1 MNQRDFLSELKRR
14 NVYKVA
20 VAYAVV
26 GWLLIQVA
34 TQVFPFLDIPNWAIR
49 FIIFVTALGFP
60 VALIIAWA
68 FELTPEGIK
77 RTEAADAAQQHSPSG
92 VWIGV
97 VVVAAALSLGLFFL
111 GRYSAGRATPQVTE
125 APTAVNPQK
134 SIAVLPFEN
143 LSEEKANAFFADGV
157 QDEILTDLSKIADL
171 KVISRSSVM
180 HYRSGLERNPRK
192 IGEELGVAHVLEGS
206 VQRAGNRIRVNA
218 QLIDA
223 RNDTHLWAQTYDRDL
238 SDVFAI
244 QSEIAKTIADQ
255 LQAKLS
261 PQEQSAIQR
270 PPTSDI
276 AAFDLYT
283 RARNLWLTAFAS
295 STGKDDLHQA
305 TDLLNQAVARDP
317 SFFDAWC
324 QLAVTE
330 VTIYFLDWDHTPVR
344 LTKAEVAVQTAAR
357 LRPDA
362 GETHLAL
369 GRMRYFGYL
378 DYKGALAELE
388 LARRSIP
395 NDPWVVLLKGYIE
408 RRQGRWDESIRDQQR
423 GTELDPRNTLALQQ
437 LATTYEAMRRYAEAK
452 AVLARALAFDP
463 NDAITRAYHAFV
475 DFEWKA
481 DTRPLQQVI
490 ASIRATNAA
499 AVPTIANFCLVAALA
514 ERDAV
519 AARDALMASG
529 ANPINGISENMNF
542 SRPFMEG
549 LVARLMHDEDSAR
562 AAFTIARAQQEKTIQ
577 AQPDYAPA
585 VCMLGLIDAA
595 LGQKEEALREGQR
608 AVDLLPLEKDA
619 FGGMEIVKYFSV
631 TAAWVGNKDLACR
644 QLVIATSQPS
654 ALSYGQLKLLPFW
667 DALHSDPWFEKIVAS
682 LAPKDANPYQG

>member
-1 MNQRDFLSELKRR
+1 MNARNIFTELKRR

-34 TQVFPFLDIPNWAIR
+34 TQVFPFLEIPNWMIR
-49 FIIFVTALGFP
+49 LVILLTALGFP
-60 VALIIAWA
+60 VALVIAWA

-77 RTEAADAAQQHSPSG
+77 RTEAADAARQHSRGG
-92 VWIGV
+92 VWIAV
-97 VVVAAALSLGLFFL
+97 VVVAATLSLGLFLL

-125 APTAVNPQK
+125 TPTAPNPQK

-261 PQEQSAIQR
+261 PQEKSAIQR

-283 RARNLWLTAFAS
+283 RARNLWLTAWGS
-295 STGKDDLHQA
+295 STGKDDLLQA
-305 TDLLNQAVARDP
+305 ADLLNQAVARDP

-369 GRMRYFGYL
+369 GRLRYFGYL

-437 LATTYEAMRRYAEAK
+437 LATTYEAMRRYADAK

-499 AVPTIANFCLVAALA
+499 AVPTIATFWLLCALA

-529 ANPINGISENMNF
+529 ANPINGISENIHF
-542 SRPFMEG
+542 SQAFMEG
-549 LVARLMHDEDSAR
+549 LIARSMHDEEKAR
-562 AAFTIARAQQEKTIQ
+562 AAFTTARTQQEKTIQ
-577 AQPDYAPA
+577 AQADYAPA

-619 FGGMEIVKYFSV
+619 LGGMEIVKYFSV
-631 TAAWVGNKDLACR
+631 TAAWAGNKDLACR

-667 DALHSDPWFEKIVAS
+667 DALHSDPRFEKIVAS
-682 LAPKDANPYQG
+682 LAPKDANP

>member
-1 MNQRDFLSELKRR
+1 MNARNIFTELKRR

-34 TQVFPFLDIPNWAIR
+34 TQVFPFLEIPNWMIR
-49 FIIFVTALGFP
+49 LVILLTALGFP

-77 RTEAADAAQQHSPSG
+77 RTEAADAARQHSRGG
-92 VWIGV
+92 VWIAV
-97 VVVAAALSLGLFFL
+97 VLIAAALSLALFFL
-111 GRYSAGRATPQVTE
+111 GRYTAGRATPQVTE
-125 APTAVNPQK
+125 APTSVNPQK

-261 PQEQSAIQR
+261 PQEKSAIQR

-283 RARNLWLTAFAS
+283 RARNLWLTAWGS
-295 STGKDDLHQA
+295 GTGKDDLLQA
-305 TDLLNQAVARDP
+305 ADLLNQAVARDP

-369 GRMRYFGYL
+369 GRLRYFGYL

-437 LATTYEAMRRYAEAK
+437 LATTYEAMRRYADAK

-463 NDAITRAYHAFV
+463 NDAITRAYRAFV

-499 AVPTIANFCLVAALA
+499 AVPTIATFWLLCALA

-529 ANPINGISENMNF
+529 ANPINGISENINF
-542 SRPFMEG
+542 SQAFMEG
-549 LVARLMHDEDSAR
+549 LIARSMHDEEKAR
-562 AAFTIARAQQEKTIQ
+562 AAFTTARTQQEKTIQ
-577 AQPDYAPA
+577 AQADYAPA

-631 TAAWVGNKDLACR
+631 TAAWAGNKDLACR

-667 DALHSDPWFEKIVAS
+667 DALHSDPRFEKIVAS
-682 LAPKDANPYQG
+682 LAPKDANP

>member
-1 MNQRDFLSELKRR
+1 MNPKEFFGEAKRR

-34 TQVFPFLDIPNWAIR
+34 TQVFPFLEIPNWMIR
-49 FIIFVTALGFP
+49 LVILLTAFGFP

-77 RTEAADAAQQHSPSG
+77 RTEAADAAQQRSRG
-92 VWIGV
+92 GIWIAV
-97 VVVAAALSLGLFFL
+97 IVVAAALSLGLFFL

-261 PQEQSAIQR
+261 PQEKSAIQR

-283 RARNLWLTAFAS
+283 RARNLWLTAWGS
-295 STGKDDLHQA
+295 STGKDDLLQA
-305 TDLLNQAVARDP
+305 ADLLNQAVARDP

-463 NDAITRAYHAFV
+463 NEAITRAYHAFV

-499 AVPTIANFCLVAALA
+499 AVPTIANFWLLCALA

-529 ANPINGISENMNF
+529 ANPINGINENINF
-542 SRPFMEG
+542 SQPFMEG
-549 LVARLMHDEDSAR
+549 LIARSMHDEEKAR
-562 AAFTIARAQQEKTIQ
+562 AAFTTARTQQEKTIQ
-577 AQPDYAPA
+577 AQADYAPA

-608 AVDLLPLEKDA
+608 AVDLLPLDKDA

-631 TAAWVGNKDLACR
+631 TAAWAGNKDLACR

-667 DALHSDPWFEKIVAS
+667 DALHSDPRFEKIVAS
-682 LAPKDANPYQG
+682 LAPKDANP

>member
-1 MNQRDFLSELKRR
+1 MNPKIFFGELKRR

-34 TQVFPFLDIPNWAIR
+34 TQVFPFLEISNWAIR
-49 FIIFVTALGFP
+49 LVIFITALGFP
-60 VALIIAWA
+60 IALVIAWA
-68 FELTPEGIK
+68 FELTPQGIR
-77 RTEAADAAQQHSPSG
+77 RTEDADAAGQRRSE
-92 VWIGV
+92 
-97 VVVAAALSLGLFFL
+97 AATSTLPA
-111 GRYSAGRATPQVTE
+111 
-125 APTAVNPQK
+125 K

-157 QDEILTDLSKIADL
+157 QDEILTALSKIADL

-180 HYRSGLERNPRK
+180 HYRSGVERNPRR

-223 RNDTHLWAQTYDRDL
+223 RNDAHLWAQTYDRDL

-270 PPTSDI
+270 PPTTDI

-295 STGKDDLHQA
+295 STGKDDLLQA
-305 TDLLNQAVARDP
+305 ADLLNQAVKRDP

-324 QLAVTE
+324 QLALTE
-330 VTIYFLDWDHTPVR
+330 VNIHFLGWDHSPAR
-344 LTKAEVAVQTAAR
+344 LAKAEAAVQTAGR

-362 GETHLAL
+362 GETHVAR
-369 GRMRYFGYL
+369 GRLRYFRYL
-378 DYKGALAELE
+378 DYQGALAELE

-408 RRQGRWDESIRDQQR
+408 RRQGRWDESIRDQER
-423 GTELDPRNTLALQQ
+423 GIELDPRNTHALQQ
-437 LATTYEAMRRYAEAK
+437 LAITYEAMRRYAEAK

-463 NDAITRAYHAFV
+463 NDALTRAFDAFV
-475 DFEWKA
+475 DLDWKA
-481 DTRPLQQVI
+481 DTRPLHQVI
-490 ASIRATNAA
+490 DSVRATNAA
-499 AVPTIANFCLVAALA
+499 AVPTVANFWLVCALA

-549 LVARLMHDEDSAR
+549 LVARLMHDEDKAR
-562 AAFTIARAQQEKTIQ
+562 ASFITARTQQEKTIQ

-608 AVDLLPLEKDA
+608 AVALLPLEKDA
-619 FGGMEIVKYFSV
+619 FGGTEMVKYLSV
-631 TAAWVGNKDLACR
+631 TAAWVGDKDLACR

-654 ALSYGQLKLLPFW
+654 VLSYGQLKLLPFW
-667 DALHSDPWFEKIVAS
+667 DPLRGDPRFEKIVNS
-682 LAPKDANPYQG
+682 LAPKDQSK

>member
-1 MNQRDFLSELKRR
+1 MNPKIFFGELKRR

-34 TQVFPFLDIPNWAIR
+34 TQVFPFLEIPNWMIR
-49 FIIFVTALGFP
+49 LVILLTAFGFP

-77 RTEAADAAQQHSPSG
+77 RTEAADAARQHSRGG

-261 PQEQSAIQR
+261 PQEKSAIQR

-283 RARNLWLTAFAS
+283 RARNLWLTAWGS
-295 STGKDDLHQA
+295 STGKDDLLQA
-305 TDLLNQAVARDP
+305 ADLLNQAVARDP

-437 LATTYEAMRRYAEAK
+437 LATTYEAMHRYAEAK

-463 NDAITRAYHAFV
+463 NDAITRAYHAFL

-499 AVPTIANFCLVAALA
+499 AVPTIANFWLLCALA

-529 ANPINGISENMNF
+529 ANPINGINENINF
-542 SRPFMEG
+542 SQPFMEG
-549 LVARLMHDEDSAR
+549 LIARSMHDEEKAR
-562 AAFTIARAQQEKTIQ
+562 AAFTTARTQQEKTIQ
-577 AQPDYAPA
+577 AQADYAPA

-631 TAAWVGNKDLACR
+631 TAAWAGNKDLACR

-654 ALSYGQLKLLPFW
+654 VLSYGQLKLLPFW
-667 DALHSDPWFEKIVAS
+667 DALHSDPRFEKIVAS
-682 LAPKDANPYQG
+682 LAPKDANP

>member
-1 MNQRDFLSELKRR
+1 MNPKIFFGELKRR

-34 TQVFPFLDIPNWAIR
+34 TQVFPFLEIPNWMIR
-49 FIIFVTALGFP
+49 LVILLTAFGFP

-77 RTEAADAAQQHSPSG
+77 RTEAADAARQHSRGG

-97 VVVAAALSLGLFFL
+97 VVVAATLSLGLFFL

-261 PQEQSAIQR
+261 PQEKSAIQR

-283 RARNLWLTAFAS
+283 RARNLWLTAWGS
-295 STGKDDLHQA
+295 STGKDDLLQA
-305 TDLLNQAVARDP
+305 ADLLNQAVARDP

-437 LATTYEAMRRYAEAK
+437 LATTYEAMRRYADAK

-499 AVPTIANFCLVAALA
+499 AVPTIATFWLLCALA

-529 ANPINGISENMNF
+529 ANPINGISENIHF
-542 SRPFMEG
+542 SQAFMEG
-549 LVARLMHDEDSAR
+549 LIARSMHDEEKAR
-562 AAFTIARAQQEKTIQ
+562 AAFTTARTQQEKTIQ
-577 AQPDYAPA
+577 AQADYAPA

-631 TAAWVGNKDLACR
+631 TAAWAGNKDLACR

-667 DALHSDPWFEKIVAS
+667 DALHSDPRFEKIVAS
-682 LAPKDANPYQG
+682 LAPKDANP

>member
-1 MNQRDFLSELKRR
+1 VNARNIFTELKRR

-34 TQVFPFLDIPNWAIR
+34 TQVFPFLEIPNWMIR
-49 FIIFVTALGFP
+49 LVILLTALGFP
-60 VALIIAWA
+60 VALVIAWA

-77 RTEAADAAQQHSPSG
+77 RTEAADAARQHSRGG
-92 VWIGV
+92 VWIAV
-97 VVVAAALSLGLFFL
+97 VVVAATLSLGLFLL

-125 APTAVNPQK
+125 TPTAPNPQK

-157 QDEILTDLSKIADL
+157 QDEILTALSKIADL

-180 HYRSGLERNPRK
+180 HYRSGLGRNPRK

-261 PQEQSAIQR
+261 PQEKSAIQR

-283 RARNLWLTAFAS
+283 RARNLWLTAWGS
-295 STGKDDLHQA
+295 STGKDDLLQA
-305 TDLLNQAVARDP
+305 ADLLNQAVARDP

-369 GRMRYFGYL
+369 GRLRYFGYL

-437 LATTYEAMRRYAEAK
+437 LATTYEAMRRYADAK

-499 AVPTIANFCLVAALA
+499 AVPTIATFWLLCALA

-529 ANPINGISENMNF
+529 ANPINGISENIHF
-542 SRPFMEG
+542 SQAFMEG
-549 LVARLMHDEDSAR
+549 LIARSMHDEEKAR
-562 AAFTIARAQQEKTIQ
+562 AAFTTARTQQEKTIQ
-577 AQPDYAPA
+577 AQADYAPA

-619 FGGMEIVKYFSV
+619 LGGMEIVKYFSV
-631 TAAWVGNKDLACR
+631 TAAWAGNKDLACR

-667 DALHSDPWFEKIVAS
+667 DALHSDPRFEKIVAS
-682 LAPKDANPYQG
+682 LAPKDANP

>member
-1 MNQRDFLSELKRR
+1 VNARNIFTELKRR

-34 TQVFPFLDIPNWAIR
+34 TQVFPFLEIPNWMIR
-49 FIIFVTALGFP
+49 LVILLTAFGFP

-77 RTEAADAAQQHSPSG
+77 RTEAADAAQQHSRGG
-92 VWIGV
+92 VWIAV

-261 PQEQSAIQR
+261 PQEKSAIQR

-283 RARNLWLTAFAS
+283 RARNLWLTAWGS
-295 STGKDDLHQA
+295 STGKDDLLQA
-305 TDLLNQAVARDP
+305 ADLLNQAVARDP

-388 LARRSIP
+388 LAGRSIP

-499 AVPTIANFCLVAALA
+499 AVPTIANFWLLCALA

-529 ANPINGISENMNF
+529 ANPINAISENINF
-542 SRPFMEG
+542 SQPFMEG
-549 LVARLMHDEDSAR
+549 LIARSMHDEEKAR
-562 AAFTIARAQQEKTIQ
+562 AAFTTARTQQEKTVQ
-577 AQPDYAPA
+577 AQADYAPA

-631 TAAWVGNKDLACR
+631 TAAWAGNKDLACR

-654 ALSYGQLKLLPFW
+654 VLSYGQLKLLPFW
-667 DALHSDPWFEKIVAS
+667 DALHSDPRFEKIVAS
-682 LAPKDANPYQG
+682 LAPKDANP

>member
-1 MNQRDFLSELKRR
+1 MNPKIFFGELKRR

-34 TQVFPFLDIPNWAIR
+34 TQVFPFLEIPNWMIR
-49 FIIFVTALGFP
+49 LVILLTALGFP
-60 VALIIAWA
+60 VALVIAWA

-77 RTEAADAAQQHSPSG
+77 RTEAADAARQHSRGG
-92 VWIGV
+92 VWIAV
-97 VVVAAALSLGLFFL
+97 VVVAATLSLGLFFL

-125 APTAVNPQK
+125 TPTALNPQK

-261 PQEQSAIQR
+261 PQEKSAIQR

-283 RARNLWLTAFAS
+283 RARNLWLTAWGS
-295 STGKDDLHQA
+295 STGKDDLLQA
-305 TDLLNQAVARDP
+305 ADLLNQAVARDP

-369 GRMRYFGYL
+369 GRLRYFGYL

-499 AVPTIANFCLVAALA
+499 AVPTIANFWLLCALA

-529 ANPINGISENMNF
+529 ANPINGISENIHFSQAVHGRTDCSFDARRGKSARGFYYCTHSARENDSGASRLRACGVYAWF
-542 SRPFMEG
+542 NRCRAWTKRGGLARRSARSRP
-549 LVARLMHDEDSAR
+549 S
-562 AAFTIARAQQEKTIQ
+562 
-577 AQPDYAPA
+577 PA
-585 VCMLGLIDAA
+585 
-595 LGQKEEALREGQR
+595 REGCFRRYGNREVLQR
-608 AVDLLPLEKDA
+608 HRC
-619 FGGMEIVKYFSV
+619 
-631 TAAWVGNKDLACR
+631 VGR
-644 QLVIATSQPS
+644 
-654 ALSYGQLKLLPFW
+654 
-667 DALHSDPWFEKIVAS
+667 
-682 LAPKDANPYQG
+682 

>member
-1 MNQRDFLSELKRR
+1 MNPKIFFGELKRR

-34 TQVFPFLDIPNWAIR
+34 TQVFPFLEIPNWMIR
-49 FIIFVTALGFP
+49 LVILLTAFGFP

-77 RTEAADAAQQHSPSG
+77 RTEAADAARQHSRGG

-261 PQEQSAIQR
+261 PQEKSAIQR

-283 RARNLWLTAFAS
+283 RARNLWLTAWGS
-295 STGKDDLHQA
+295 STGKDDLLQA
-305 TDLLNQAVARDP
+305 ADLLNQAVARDP

-499 AVPTIANFCLVAALA
+499 AVPTIANFWLLCALA

-529 ANPINGISENMNF
+529 ANPIKGISENINF
-542 SRPFMEG
+542 SQPFMEG
-549 LVARLMHDEDSAR
+549 LIARSMHDEEKAR
-562 AAFTIARAQQEKTIQ
+562 AAFTTARTQQEKTIQ
-577 AQPDYAPA
+577 AQADYAPA

-619 FGGMEIVKYFSV
+619 FGGMEIVKYLQRHRC
-631 TAAWVGNKDLACR
+631 VGR
-644 QLVIATSQPS
+644 
-654 ALSYGQLKLLPFW
+654 
-667 DALHSDPWFEKIVAS
+667 
-682 LAPKDANPYQG
+682 

>member
-1 MNQRDFLSELKRR
+1 MNPKIFFGELKRR

-34 TQVFPFLDIPNWAIR
+34 TQVFPFLEIPNWMIR
-49 FIIFVTALGFP
+49 LVILLTAFGFP

-77 RTEAADAAQQHSPSG
+77 RTEDADAARQHSRGG
-92 VWIGV
+92 VWIAV
-97 VVVAAALSLGLFFL
+97 VVVAATLSLGLFLL

-125 APTAVNPQK
+125 TPTAPNPQK

-157 QDEILTDLSKIADL
+157 QDEILTALSKIADL

-261 PQEQSAIQR
+261 PQEKSAIQR

-283 RARNLWLTAFAS
+283 RARNLWLTAWGS
-295 STGKDDLHQA
+295 STGKDDLLQA
-305 TDLLNQAVARDP
+305 ADLLNQAVARDP

-437 LATTYEAMRRYAEAK
+437 LATTYEAMRRYADAK

-463 NDAITRAYHAFV
+463 NDPITRAYHAFV

-499 AVPTIANFCLVAALA
+499 AVPTIATFWLLCALA

-529 ANPINGISENMNF
+529 ANPINGISENINF
-542 SRPFMEG
+542 SQAFMEG
-549 LVARLMHDEDSAR
+549 LIARSMHDEEKAR
-562 AAFTIARAQQEKTIQ
+562 AAFTTARTQQEKTIQ
-577 AQPDYAPA
+577 AQADYAPA

-631 TAAWVGNKDLACR
+631 TAAWAGNKDLACR

-667 DALHSDPWFEKIVAS
+667 DALHSDPRFEKIVAS
-682 LAPKDANPYQG
+682 LAPKDANP

>member
-1 MNQRDFLSELKRR
+1 MNARNIFTELKRR

-34 TQVFPFLDIPNWAIR
+34 TQVFPFLEIPNWMIR
-49 FIIFVTALGFP
+49 LVILLTAFGFP

-77 RTEAADAAQQHSPSG
+77 RTEAADAARQHSRGG
-92 VWIGV
+92 VWIAV
-97 VVVAAALSLGLFFL
+97 VVVAATLSLGLFLL

-125 APTAVNPQK
+125 TPTAPNPQK

-206 VQRAGNRIRVNA
+206 VQRSGNRIRVNA

-261 PQEQSAIQR
+261 PQEKSAIQR

-283 RARNLWLTAFAS
+283 RARNLWLTAWGS
-295 STGKDDLHQA
+295 STGKDDLLQA
-305 TDLLNQAVARDP
+305 ADLLNQAVARDP

-437 LATTYEAMRRYAEAK
+437 LATTYEAMRRYADAK

-499 AVPTIANFCLVAALA
+499 AVPTIATFWLLCALA

-529 ANPINGISENMNF
+529 ANPINGISENIHF
-542 SRPFMEG
+542 SQAFMEG
-549 LVARLMHDEDSAR
+549 LIARSMHDEEKAR
-562 AAFTIARAQQEKTIQ
+562 AAFTTARTQQEKTIQ
-577 AQPDYAPA
+577 AQADYAPA

-631 TAAWVGNKDLACR
+631 TAAWAGNKDLACR

-667 DALHSDPWFEKIVAS
+667 DALHSDPRFEKIVAS
-682 LAPKDANPYQG
+682 LAPKDANP

>member
-1 MNQRDFLSELKRR
+1 MNPKIFFGELKRR

-34 TQVFPFLDIPNWAIR
+34 TQVFPFLEIPNWMIR
-49 FIIFVTALGFP
+49 LVILLTAFGFP

-77 RTEAADAAQQHSPSG
+77 RTEAADAAQQHSRGG
-92 VWIGV
+92 VWIAV
-97 VVVAAALSLGLFFL
+97 VVVAATLSLGLFLL

-125 APTAVNPQK
+125 TPTAPNPQK

-206 VQRAGNRIRVNA
+206 VQRSGNRIRVNA

-261 PQEQSAIQR
+261 PQEKSAIQR

-283 RARNLWLTAFAS
+283 RARNLWLTAWGS
-295 STGKDDLHQA
+295 STGKDDLLQA
-305 TDLLNQAVARDP
+305 ADLLNQAVARDP

-437 LATTYEAMRRYAEAK
+437 LATTYEAMRRYADAK

-499 AVPTIANFCLVAALA
+499 AVPTIATFWLLCALA

-529 ANPINGISENMNF
+529 ANPINGISENINF
-542 SRPFMEG
+542 SQAFMEG
-549 LVARLMHDEDSAR
+549 LIARSMHDEEKAR
-562 AAFTIARAQQEKTIQ
+562 AAFTTARTQQEKTIQ
-577 AQPDYAPA
+577 AQADYAPA

-631 TAAWVGNKDLACR
+631 TAAWAGNKDLACR

-667 DALHSDPWFEKIVAS
+667 DALHSDPRFEKIVAS
-682 LAPKDANPYQG
+682 LAPKDANP

>member
-1 MNQRDFLSELKRR
+1 MNARNIFTELKRR

-34 TQVFPFLDIPNWAIR
+34 TQVFPFLEIPNWMIR
-49 FIIFVTALGFP
+49 LVILLTALGFP

-77 RTEAADAAQQHSPSG
+77 RTEAADAARQHSRGG
-92 VWIGV
+92 VWIAV
-97 VVVAAALSLGLFFL
+97 VVVAATLSLGLFFL
-111 GRYSAGRATPQVTE
+111 GRYTAGRATPQVTE
-125 APTAVNPQK
+125 TPTAPNPQK

-261 PQEQSAIQR
+261 PQEKSAIQR

-283 RARNLWLTAFAS
+283 RARNLWLTAWGS
-295 STGKDDLHQA
+295 STGKDDLLQA
-305 TDLLNQAVARDP
+305 ADLLNQAVARDP

-369 GRMRYFGYL
+369 GRLRYFGYL

-437 LATTYEAMRRYAEAK
+437 LATTYEAMRRYADAK

-499 AVPTIANFCLVAALA
+499 AVPTIATFWLLCALA

-529 ANPINGISENMNF
+529 ANPINGISENIHF
-542 SRPFMEG
+542 SQAFMEG
-549 LVARLMHDEDSAR
+549 LIARSMHDEEKAR
-562 AAFTIARAQQEKTIQ
+562 AAFTTARTQQEKTIQ

-631 TAAWVGNKDLACR
+631 TAAWAGNKDLACR

-667 DALHSDPWFEKIVAS
+667 DALHSDPRFEKIVAS
-682 LAPKDANPYQG
+682 LAPKDANP

>member
-1 MNQRDFLSELKRR
+1 MNPKIFFGELKRR

-34 TQVFPFLDIPNWAIR
+34 TQVFPFLEIPNWMIR
-49 FIIFVTALGFP
+49 LVILLTAFGFP

-77 RTEAADAAQQHSPSG
+77 RTEAADAARQHSRGG
-92 VWIGV
+92 VWIAV

-111 GRYSAGRATPQVTE
+111 GRYTAGRATPQVTE

-261 PQEQSAIQR
+261 PQEKSAIQR

-283 RARNLWLTAFAS
+283 RARNLWLTAWGS
-295 STGKDDLHQA
+295 STGKDDLLQA
-305 TDLLNQAVARDP
+305 ADLLNQAVARDP

-437 LATTYEAMRRYAEAK
+437 LATTYEAMRRYADAK

-499 AVPTIANFCLVAALA
+499 AVPTIATFWLLCALA

-529 ANPINGISENMNF
+529 ANPINGISENIHF
-542 SRPFMEG
+542 SQAFMEG
-549 LVARLMHDEDSAR
+549 LIARSMHDEEKAR
-562 AAFTIARAQQEKTIQ
+562 AAFTTARTQQEKTIQ
-577 AQPDYAPA
+577 AQADYAPA

-631 TAAWVGNKDLACR
+631 TAAWAGNKDLACR

-667 DALHSDPWFEKIVAS
+667 DALHSDPRFEKIVAS
-682 LAPKDANPYQG
+682 LAPKDANP

>member
-1 MNQRDFLSELKRR
+1 MNARNIFTELKRR

-34 TQVFPFLDIPNWAIR
+34 TQVFPFLEIPNWMIR
-49 FIIFVTALGFP
+49 LVILLTALGFP
-60 VALIIAWA
+60 VALVIAWA

-77 RTEAADAAQQHSPSG
+77 RTEAADAARQHSRGG
-92 VWIGV
+92 VWIAV
-97 VVVAAALSLGLFFL
+97 VVVAATLSLGLFLL

-125 APTAVNPQK
+125 TPTAPNPQK

-261 PQEQSAIQR
+261 PQEKSAIQR

-283 RARNLWLTAFAS
+283 RARNLWLTAWGS
-295 STGKDDLHQA
+295 STGKDDLLQA
-305 TDLLNQAVARDP
+305 ADLLNQAVARDP

-437 LATTYEAMRRYAEAK
+437 LATTYEAMRRYADAK

-499 AVPTIANFCLVAALA
+499 AVPTIATFWLLCALA

-529 ANPINGISENMNF
+529 ANPINGISENINF
-542 SRPFMEG
+542 SQAFMEG
-549 LVARLMHDEDSAR
+549 LIARSMHDEEKAR
-562 AAFTIARAQQEKTIQ
+562 AAFTTARTQQEKTIQ
-577 AQPDYAPA
+577 AQADYAPA

-619 FGGMEIVKYFSV
+619 LGGMEIVKYFSV
-631 TAAWVGNKDLACR
+631 TAAWAGNKDLACR

-667 DALHSDPWFEKIVAS
+667 DALHSDPRFEKIVAS
-682 LAPKDANPYQG
+682 LAPKDANP

>member
-1 MNQRDFLSELKRR
+1 MNPKEFFGEAKRR

-34 TQVFPFLDIPNWAIR
+34 TQVFPFLEIPNWTIR
-49 FIIFVTALGFP
+49 LVILLTAFGFP

-77 RTEAADAAQQHSPSG
+77 RTEAADAAQQRSRG
-92 VWIGV
+92 GIWIAV
-97 VVVAAALSLGLFFL
+97 IVVAAALSLGLFFL

-261 PQEQSAIQR
+261 PQEKSAIQR

-283 RARNLWLTAFAS
+283 RARNLWLTAWGS
-295 STGKDDLHQA
+295 STGKDDLLQA
-305 TDLLNQAVARDP
+305 ADLLNQAVARDP

-395 NDPWVVLLKGYIE
+395 NDPWVVLLRGYIE

-490 ASIRATNAA
+490 ASIRGTNAA
-499 AVPTIANFCLVAALA
+499 AVPTIANFWLLYALA

-529 ANPINGISENMNF
+529 ANPINGISENIHF
-542 SRPFMEG
+542 SQAFMEG
-549 LVARLMHDEDSAR
+549 LIARLMHDEAKAR
-562 AAFTIARAQQEKTIQ
+562 AAFTTARTQQEKTIQ
-577 AQPDYAPA
+577 AQADYAPA

-631 TAAWVGNKDLACR
+631 TAAWAGNKDLACR

-667 DALHSDPWFEKIVAS
+667 DALHSDPRFEKIVAS
-682 LAPKDANPYQG
+682 LAPKDANP

>member
-1 MNQRDFLSELKRR
+1 VNARNIFTELKRR

-34 TQVFPFLDIPNWAIR
+34 TQVFPFLEIPNWMIR
-49 FIIFVTALGFP
+49 LVILLTALGFP
-60 VALIIAWA
+60 VALVIAWA

-77 RTEAADAAQQHSPSG
+77 RTEAADAARQHSRGG
-92 VWIGV
+92 VWIAV
-97 VVVAAALSLGLFFL
+97 VVVAATLSLGLFLL

-125 APTAVNPQK
+125 TPTAPNPQK

-157 QDEILTDLSKIADL
+157 QDEILTALSKIADL

-206 VQRAGNRIRVNA
+206 VQRSGNRIRVNA

-261 PQEQSAIQR
+261 PQEKSAIQR

-283 RARNLWLTAFAS
+283 RARNLWLTAWGS
-295 STGKDDLHQA
+295 STGKDDLLQA
-305 TDLLNQAVARDP
+305 ADLLNQAVARDP

-369 GRMRYFGYL
+369 GRLRYFGYL

-437 LATTYEAMRRYAEAK
+437 LATTYEAMRRYADAK

-499 AVPTIANFCLVAALA
+499 AVPTIATFWLLCALA

-529 ANPINGISENMNF
+529 ANPINGISENIHF
-542 SRPFMEG
+542 SQPFMEG
-549 LVARLMHDEDSAR
+549 LIARSMHDEEKAR
-562 AAFTIARAQQEKTIQ
+562 AAFTTARTQQEKTIQ
-577 AQPDYAPA
+577 AQADYAPA

-631 TAAWVGNKDLACR
+631 TAAWAGNKDLACR

-667 DALHSDPWFEKIVAS
+667 DALHSDPRFEKIVAS
-682 LAPKDANPYQG
+682 LAPKDANP

>member
-1 MNQRDFLSELKRR
+1 MNARNIFTELKRR

-34 TQVFPFLDIPNWAIR
+34 TQVFPFLEIPNWMIR
-49 FIIFVTALGFP
+49 LVILLTALGFP
-60 VALIIAWA
+60 VALVIAWA

-77 RTEAADAAQQHSPSG
+77 RTEAADAARQHSRGG
-92 VWIGV
+92 VWIAV
-97 VVVAAALSLGLFFL
+97 VVVAATLSLGLFLL

-125 APTAVNPQK
+125 TPTAPNPQK

-261 PQEQSAIQR
+261 PQEKSAIQR

-283 RARNLWLTAFAS
+283 RARNLWLTAWGS
-295 STGKDDLHQA
+295 STGKDDLLQA
-305 TDLLNQAVARDP
+305 ADLLNQAVARDP

-499 AVPTIANFCLVAALA
+499 AVPTIANFWLLCALA

-529 ANPINGISENMNF
+529 ANPINGISENIHF
-542 SRPFMEG
+542 SQAFMEG
-549 LVARLMHDEDSAR
+549 LIARSMHDEEKAR
-562 AAFTIARAQQEKTIQ
+562 AAFTTARTQQEKTIQ
-577 AQPDYAPA
+577 AQADYAPA

-631 TAAWVGNKDLACR
+631 TAAWAGNKDLACR

-667 DALHSDPWFEKIVAS
+667 DALHSDPRFEKIVAS
-682 LAPKDANPYQG
+682 LAPKDANP

>member
-1 MNQRDFLSELKRR
+1 MNPKEFFGEAKRR

-34 TQVFPFLDIPNWAIR
+34 TQVFPFLEIPNWMIR
-49 FIIFVTALGFP
+49 LVILLTAFGFP

-77 RTEAADAAQQHSPSG
+77 RTEAADAAQQRSRG
-92 VWIGV
+92 GIWIAV
-97 VVVAAALSLGLFFL
+97 IVVAAALSLGLFFL

-261 PQEQSAIQR
+261 PQEKSAIQR

-283 RARNLWLTAFAS
+283 RARNLWLTAWGS
-295 STGKDDLHQA
+295 STGKDDLLQA
-305 TDLLNQAVARDP
+305 ADLLNQAVARDP

-499 AVPTIANFCLVAALA
+499 AVPTIANFWLLCALA

-529 ANPINGISENMNF
+529 ANPINGISENIHF
-542 SRPFMEG
+542 SQPFMEG
-549 LVARLMHDEDSAR
+549 LIARSMHDEEKAR
-562 AAFTIARAQQEKTIQ
+562 AAFTTARTQQEKTIQ
-577 AQPDYAPA
+577 AQADYAPA

-631 TAAWVGNKDLACR
+631 TAAWAGNKDLACR

-667 DALHSDPWFEKIVAS
+667 DALHSDPRFEKIVAS
-682 LAPKDANPYQG
+682 LAPKDANL

>member
-1 MNQRDFLSELKRR
+1 MNPKIFFGELKRR

-34 TQVFPFLDIPNWAIR
+34 TQVFPFLEIPNWMIR
-49 FIIFVTALGFP
+49 LVILLTAFGFP

-77 RTEAADAAQQHSPSG
+77 RTEAADAAQQHSRGG
-92 VWIGV
+92 VWIAV
-97 VVVAAALSLGLFFL
+97 VVVAATLSLGLFFL

-125 APTAVNPQK
+125 APTSVNPQK

-261 PQEQSAIQR
+261 PQEKSAIQR

-283 RARNLWLTAFAS
+283 RARNLWLTAWGS
-295 STGKDDLHQA
+295 STGKDDLLQA
-305 TDLLNQAVARDP
+305 ADLLNQAVARDP

-437 LATTYEAMRRYAEAK
+437 LATTYEAMRRYADAK

-499 AVPTIANFCLVAALA
+499 AVPTIATFWLLCALA

-529 ANPINGISENMNF
+529 ANPINGISENINF
-542 SRPFMEG
+542 SQAFMEG
-549 LVARLMHDEDSAR
+549 LIARSMHDEEKAR
-562 AAFTIARAQQEKTIQ
+562 AAFTTARTQQEKTIQ
-577 AQPDYAPA
+577 AQADYAPA

-631 TAAWVGNKDLACR
+631 TAAWAGNKDLACR

-667 DALHSDPWFEKIVAS
+667 DALHSDPRFEKIVAS
-682 LAPKDANPYQG
+682 LAPKDANP

>member
-49 FIIFVTALGFP
+49 FVIFVTALGFP

-77 RTEAADAAQQHSPSG
+77 RTEAADAAQQHSRGG
-92 VWIGV
+92 VWIAV
-97 VVVAAALSLGLFFL
+97 VVVAATLSLGLFLL

-125 APTAVNPQK
+125 TPTAPNPQK

-261 PQEQSAIQR
+261 PQEKSAIQR

-283 RARNLWLTAFAS
+283 RARNLWLTAWGS
-295 STGKDDLHQA
+295 STGKDDLLQA
-305 TDLLNQAVARDP
+305 ADLLNQAVARDP

-369 GRMRYFGYL
+369 GRLRYFGYL

-437 LATTYEAMRRYAEAK
+437 LATTYEAMRRYADAK

-499 AVPTIANFCLVAALA
+499 AVPTIATFWLLCALA

-529 ANPINGISENMNF
+529 ANPINGISENINF
-542 SRPFMEG
+542 SQAFMEG
-549 LVARLMHDEDSAR
+549 LIARSMHDEEKAR
-562 AAFTIARAQQEKTIQ
+562 AAFTTARTQQEKTIQ
-577 AQPDYAPA
+577 AQADYAPA

-631 TAAWVGNKDLACR
+631 TAAWAGNKDLACR

-667 DALHSDPWFEKIVAS
+667 DALHSDPRFEKIVAS
-682 LAPKDANPYQG
+682 LAPKDANP

>member
-1 MNQRDFLSELKRR
+1 VNARNIFTELKRR

-34 TQVFPFLDIPNWAIR
+34 TQVFPFLEIPNWMIR
-49 FIIFVTALGFP
+49 LVILLTALGFP
-60 VALIIAWA
+60 VALVIAWA

-77 RTEAADAAQQHSPSG
+77 RTEAADAARQHSRGG
-92 VWIGV
+92 VWIAV
-97 VVVAAALSLGLFFL
+97 VVVAATLSLGLFLL

-125 APTAVNPQK
+125 TPTAPNPQK

-261 PQEQSAIQR
+261 PQEKSAIQR

-283 RARNLWLTAFAS
+283 RARNLWLTAWGS
-295 STGKDDLHQA
+295 STGKDDLLQA
-305 TDLLNQAVARDP
+305 ADLLNQAVARDP

-369 GRMRYFGYL
+369 GRLRYFGYL

-437 LATTYEAMRRYAEAK
+437 LATTYEAMRRYADAK

-499 AVPTIANFCLVAALA
+499 AVPTIATFWLLCALA

-529 ANPINGISENMNF
+529 ANPINGISENIHF
-542 SRPFMEG
+542 SQAFMEG
-549 LVARLMHDEDSAR
+549 LIARSMHDEEKAR
-562 AAFTIARAQQEKTIQ
+562 AAFTTARTQQEKTIQ
-577 AQPDYAPA
+577 AQADYAPA

-631 TAAWVGNKDLACR
+631 TAAWAGNKDLACR

-667 DALHSDPWFEKIVAS
+667 DALHSDPRFEKIVAS
-682 LAPKDANPYQG
+682 LAPKDANP

>member
-1 MNQRDFLSELKRR
+1 MNPKEFFGEAKRR

-34 TQVFPFLDIPNWAIR
+34 TQVFPFLEIPNWMIR
-49 FIIFVTALGFP
+49 LVILLTAFGFP

-77 RTEAADAAQQHSPSG
+77 RTEAADAAQQRSRG
-92 VWIGV
+92 GIWIAV
-97 VVVAAALSLGLFFL
+97 IVVAAALSLGLFFL

-261 PQEQSAIQR
+261 PQEKSAIQR

-283 RARNLWLTAFAS
+283 RARNLWLTAWGS
-295 STGKDDLHQA
+295 STGKDDLLQA
-305 TDLLNQAVARDP
+305 ADLLNQAVARDP

-463 NDAITRAYHAFV
+463 NEAITRAYHAFV

-499 AVPTIANFCLVAALA
+499 AVPTIANFWLLCALA

-529 ANPINGISENMNF
+529 ANPINGISENIHF
-542 SRPFMEG
+542 SQPFMEG
-549 LVARLMHDEDSAR
+549 LIARSMHDEEKAR
-562 AAFTIARAQQEKTIQ
+562 AAFTTARTQQEKTIQ
-577 AQPDYAPA
+577 AQADYAPA

-608 AVDLLPLEKDA
+608 AVDLLPLDKDA

-631 TAAWVGNKDLACR
+631 TAAWAGNKDLACR

-667 DALHSDPWFEKIVAS
+667 DALHSDPRFEKIVAS
-682 LAPKDANPYQG
+682 LAPKDANP

>member
-1 MNQRDFLSELKRR
+1 MNPKIFFGELKRR

-34 TQVFPFLDIPNWAIR
+34 TQVFPFLEIPNWMIR
-49 FIIFVTALGFP
+49 LVILLTAFGFP

-77 RTEAADAAQQHSPSG
+77 RTEAADAARQHSRGG
-92 VWIGV
+92 VWIAV
-97 VVVAAALSLGLFFL
+97 VVVAATLSLGLFFL

-125 APTAVNPQK
+125 TPTAPNPQK

-261 PQEQSAIQR
+261 PQEKSAIQR

-283 RARNLWLTAFAS
+283 RARNLWLTAWGS
-295 STGKDDLHQA
+295 STGKDDLLQA
-305 TDLLNQAVARDP
+305 ADLLNQAVARDP

-369 GRMRYFGYL
+369 GRLRYFGYL

-437 LATTYEAMRRYAEAK
+437 LATTYEAMRRYADAK

-499 AVPTIANFCLVAALA
+499 AVPTIATFWLLCALA

-529 ANPINGISENMNF
+529 ANPINGISENIHF
-542 SRPFMEG
+542 SQAFMEG
-549 LVARLMHDEDSAR
+549 LIARSMHDEEKAR
-562 AAFTIARAQQEKTIQ
+562 AAFTTARTQQEKTIQ
-577 AQPDYAPA
+577 AQADYAPA

-631 TAAWVGNKDLACR
+631 TAAWAGNKDLACR

-667 DALHSDPWFEKIVAS
+667 DALHSDPRFEKIVAS
-682 LAPKDANPYQG
+682 LAPKDANP

>member
-1 MNQRDFLSELKRR
+1 MNARNIFTELKRR

-34 TQVFPFLDIPNWAIR
+34 TQVFPFLEIPNWMIR
-49 FIIFVTALGFP
+49 LVILLTALGFP
-60 VALIIAWA
+60 VALVIAWA

-77 RTEAADAAQQHSPSG
+77 RTEAADAARQHSRGG
-92 VWIGV
+92 VWIAV
-97 VVVAAALSLGLFFL
+97 VVVAATLSLGLFLL

-125 APTAVNPQK
+125 TPTAPNPQK

-261 PQEQSAIQR
+261 PQEKSAIQR

-276 AAFDLYT
+276 AAFYLYT
-283 RARNLWLTAFAS
+283 RARNLWLTAWGS
-295 STGKDDLHQA
+295 STGKDDLLQA
-305 TDLLNQAVARDP
+305 ADLLNQAVARDP

-369 GRMRYFGYL
+369 GRLRYFGYL

-437 LATTYEAMRRYAEAK
+437 LATTYEAMRRYADAK

-499 AVPTIANFCLVAALA
+499 AVPTIATFWLLCALA

-529 ANPINGISENMNF
+529 ANPINGISENIHF
-542 SRPFMEG
+542 SQAFMEG
-549 LVARLMHDEDSAR
+549 LIARSMHDEEKAR
-562 AAFTIARAQQEKTIQ
+562 AAFTTARTLQEKTIQ
-577 AQPDYAPA
+577 AQADYAPA

-631 TAAWVGNKDLACR
+631 TAAWAGNKDLACR

-667 DALHSDPWFEKIVAS
+667 DALHSDPRFEKIVAS
-682 LAPKDANPYQG
+682 LAPKDANP

>member
-1 MNQRDFLSELKRR
+1 MNPKIFFGELKRR

-34 TQVFPFLDIPNWAIR
+34 TQVFPFLEISNWAIR
-49 FIIFVTALGFP
+49 LVIFITALGFP
-60 VALIIAWA
+60 IALVIAWA
-68 FELTPEGIK
+68 FELTPQGIR
-77 RTEAADAAQQHSPSG
+77 RTEDADAAGQRRSE
-92 VWIGV
+92 
-97 VVVAAALSLGLFFL
+97 AATSTLPA
-111 GRYSAGRATPQVTE
+111 
-125 APTAVNPQK
+125 K

-157 QDEILTDLSKIADL
+157 QDEILTALSKIADL

-180 HYRSGLERNPRK
+180 HYRSGVERNPRR

-223 RNDTHLWAQTYDRDL
+223 RNDAHLWAQTYDRDL

-270 PPTSDI
+270 PPTTDI

-295 STGKDDLHQA
+295 STGKDDLLQA
-305 TDLLNQAVARDP
+305 ADLLNQAVKRDP

-324 QLAVTE
+324 QLALTE
-330 VTIYFLDWDHTPVR
+330 VNIHFLGWDHSPAR
-344 LTKAEVAVQTAAR
+344 LAKAEAAVQTAGR

-362 GETHLAL
+362 GETHVAR
-369 GRMRYFGYL
+369 GRLRYFRYL
-378 DYKGALAELE
+378 DYQGALAELE

-408 RRQGRWDESIRDQQR
+408 RRQGRWDESIRDQER
-423 GTELDPRNTLALQQ
+423 GIELDPRNTHALQQ
-437 LATTYEAMRRYAEAK
+437 LAITYEAMRRYAEAK

-463 NDAITRAYHAFV
+463 NDALTRAFDAFV
-475 DFEWKA
+475 DLDWKA
-481 DTRPLQQVI
+481 DTRPLHQVI
-490 ASIRATNAA
+490 DSVRATNAA
-499 AVPTIANFCLVAALA
+499 AVPTVANFWLVCALA

-549 LVARLMHDEDSAR
+549 LVARLMHDEDKAR
-562 AAFTIARAQQEKTIQ
+562 ASFITARTQQEKTIQ

-608 AVDLLPLEKDA
+608 AVALLPLEKDA
-619 FGGMEIVKYFSV
+619 FGGTEMVKYLSV
-631 TAAWVGNKDLACR
+631 TAAWVGDKDLACR

-654 ALSYGQLKLLPFW
+654 VLSYGQLKLLPFW
-667 DALHSDPWFEKIVAS
+667 DPLRGDPRFEKIVNS
-682 LAPKDANPYQG
+682 LAPKDQSN

>member
-1 MNQRDFLSELKRR
+1 MNARNIFTELKRR

-34 TQVFPFLDIPNWAIR
+34 TQVFPFLEIPNWMIR
-49 FIIFVTALGFP
+49 LVILLTALGFP
-60 VALIIAWA
+60 VALVIAWA

-77 RTEAADAAQQHSPSG
+77 RTEAADAARQHSRGG
-92 VWIGV
+92 VWIAV
-97 VVVAAALSLGLFFL
+97 VVVAATLSLGLFLL

-125 APTAVNPQK
+125 TPTAPNPQK

-157 QDEILTDLSKIADL
+157 QDEILTALSKIADL

-261 PQEQSAIQR
+261 PQEKSAIQR

-283 RARNLWLTAFAS
+283 RARNLWLTAWGS
-295 STGKDDLHQA
+295 STGKDDLLQA
-305 TDLLNQAVARDP
+305 ADLLNQAVARDP

-369 GRMRYFGYL
+369 GRLRYFGYL

-437 LATTYEAMRRYAEAK
+437 LATTYEAMRRYADAK

-481 DTRPLQQVI
+481 DTRPLHQVI

-499 AVPTIANFCLVAALA
+499 AVPTIATFWLLCALA

-529 ANPINGISENMNF
+529 ANPINGISENIHF
-542 SRPFMEG
+542 SQAFMEG
-549 LVARLMHDEDSAR
+549 LIARSMHDEEKAR
-562 AAFTIARAQQEKTIQ
+562 AAFTTARTQQEKTIQ
-577 AQPDYAPA
+577 AQADYAPA

-631 TAAWVGNKDLACR
+631 TAAWAGNKDLACR

-667 DALHSDPWFEKIVAS
+667 DALHSDPRFEKIVAS
-682 LAPKDANPYQG
+682 LAPKDANP

>member
-1 MNQRDFLSELKRR
+1 MNPKIFFGELKRR

-34 TQVFPFLDIPNWAIR
+34 TQVFPFLEIPNWMIR
-49 FIIFVTALGFP
+49 LVILLTALGFP
-60 VALIIAWA
+60 VALVIAWA

-77 RTEAADAAQQHSPSG
+77 RTEAADAARQHSRGG
-92 VWIGV
+92 VWIAV
-97 VVVAAALSLGLFFL
+97 VVVAATLSLGLFLL

-125 APTAVNPQK
+125 TPTAPNPQK

-261 PQEQSAIQR
+261 PQEKSAIQR

-283 RARNLWLTAFAS
+283 RARNLWLTAWGS
-295 STGKDDLHQA
+295 STGKDDLLQA
-305 TDLLNQAVARDP
+305 ADLLNQAVARDP

-437 LATTYEAMRRYAEAK
+437 LATTYEAMRRYADAK

-499 AVPTIANFCLVAALA
+499 AVPTIATFWLLCALA

-529 ANPINGISENMNF
+529 ANPINGISENIHF
-542 SRPFMEG
+542 SQAFMEG
-549 LVARLMHDEDSAR
+549 LIARSMHDEEKAR
-562 AAFTIARAQQEKTIQ
+562 AAFTTARTQQEKTIQ
-577 AQPDYAPA
+577 AQADYAPA

-631 TAAWVGNKDLACR
+631 TAAWAGNKDLACR

-667 DALHSDPWFEKIVAS
+667 DALHSDPRFEKIVAS
-682 LAPKDANPYQG
+682 LAPKDANP

>member
-1 MNQRDFLSELKRR
+1 MNPKEFFGEAKRR

-34 TQVFPFLDIPNWAIR
+34 TQVFPFLEIPNWTIR
-49 FIIFVTALGFP
+49 LVILLTAFGFP

-77 RTEAADAAQQHSPSG
+77 RTEAADAAQQRSRG
-92 VWIGV
+92 GIWIAV
-97 VVVAAALSLGLFFL
+97 IVVAAALSLGLFFL

-261 PQEQSAIQR
+261 PQEKSAIQR

-283 RARNLWLTAFAS
+283 RARNLWLTAWGS
-295 STGKDDLHQA
+295 STGKDDLLQA
-305 TDLLNQAVARDP
+305 ADLLNQAVARDP

-499 AVPTIANFCLVAALA
+499 AVPTIANFWLLCALA

-529 ANPINGISENMNF
+529 ANPINGISENIHF
-542 SRPFMEG
+542 SQPFMEG
-549 LVARLMHDEDSAR
+549 LIARSMHDEEKAR
-562 AAFTIARAQQEKTIQ
+562 AAFTTARTQQEKTIQ
-577 AQPDYAPA
+577 AQADYAPA

-608 AVDLLPLEKDA
+608 AVDLLPLDKDA

-631 TAAWVGNKDLACR
+631 TAAWAGNKDLACR

-667 DALHSDPWFEKIVAS
+667 DALHSDPRFEKIVAS
-682 LAPKDANPYQG
+682 LAPKDANP

>member
-1 MNQRDFLSELKRR
+1 MNARNIFTELKRR

-34 TQVFPFLDIPNWAIR
+34 TQVFPFLEIPNWMIR
-49 FIIFVTALGFP
+49 LVILLTALGFP
-60 VALIIAWA
+60 VALVIAWA

-77 RTEAADAAQQHSPSG
+77 RTEAADVARQHSRGG
-92 VWIGV
+92 VWIAV
-97 VVVAAALSLGLFFL
+97 VVVAATLSLGLFLL

-125 APTAVNPQK
+125 TPTAPNPQK

-261 PQEQSAIQR
+261 PQEKSAIQR

-283 RARNLWLTAFAS
+283 RARNLWLTAWGS
-295 STGKDDLHQA
+295 STGKDDLLQA
-305 TDLLNQAVARDP
+305 ADLLNQAVARDP

-369 GRMRYFGYL
+369 GRLRYFGYL

-437 LATTYEAMRRYAEAK
+437 LATTYEAMRRYADAK

-499 AVPTIANFCLVAALA
+499 AVPTIATFWLLCALA

-529 ANPINGISENMNF
+529 ANPINGISENIHF
-542 SRPFMEG
+542 SQAFMEG
-549 LVARLMHDEDSAR
+549 LIARSMHDEEKAR
-562 AAFTIARAQQEKTIQ
+562 AAFTTARTQQEKTIQ
-577 AQPDYAPA
+577 AQADYAPA

-631 TAAWVGNKDLACR
+631 TAAWAGNKDLACR

-667 DALHSDPWFEKIVAS
+667 DALHSDPRFEKIVAS
-682 LAPKDANPYQG
+682 LAPKDANP

>member
-1 MNQRDFLSELKRR
+1 MNARNIFTELKRR

-34 TQVFPFLDIPNWAIR
+34 TQVFPFLEIPNWMIR
-49 FIIFVTALGFP
+49 LVILLTALGFP
-60 VALIIAWA
+60 VALVIAWA
-68 FELTPEGIK
+68 FEVTPEGIK
-77 RTEAADAAQQHSPSG
+77 RTEAADAARQHSRGG
-92 VWIGV
+92 VWIAV
-97 VVVAAALSLGLFFL
+97 VVVAATLSLGLFLL

-125 APTAVNPQK
+125 TPTAPNPQK

-261 PQEQSAIQR
+261 PQEKSAIQR

-283 RARNLWLTAFAS
+283 RARNLWLTAWGS
-295 STGKDDLHQA
+295 STGKDDLLQA
-305 TDLLNQAVARDP
+305 ADLLNQAVARDP

-369 GRMRYFGYL
+369 GRLRYFGYL

-437 LATTYEAMRRYAEAK
+437 LATTYEAMRRYADAK

-499 AVPTIANFCLVAALA
+499 AVPTIATFWLLCALA

-529 ANPINGISENMNF
+529 ANPINGISENIHF
-542 SRPFMEG
+542 SQAFMEG
-549 LVARLMHDEDSAR
+549 LIARSMHDEEKAR
-562 AAFTIARAQQEKTIQ
+562 AAFTTARTQQEKTIQ
-577 AQPDYAPA
+577 AQADYAPA

-631 TAAWVGNKDLACR
+631 TAAWAGNKDLACR

-667 DALHSDPWFEKIVAS
+667 DALHSDPRFEKIVAS
-682 LAPKDANPYQG
+682 LAPKDANP

>member
-1 MNQRDFLSELKRR
+1 MNPKIFFGELKRR

-34 TQVFPFLDIPNWAIR
+34 TQVFPFLEIPNWMIR
-49 FIIFVTALGFP
+49 LVILLTAFGFP

-77 RTEAADAAQQHSPSG
+77 RTEAADAARQHSRGG

-261 PQEQSAIQR
+261 PQEKSAIQR

-283 RARNLWLTAFAS
+283 RARNLWLTAWGS
-295 STGKDDLHQA
+295 STGKDDLLQA
-305 TDLLNQAVARDP
+305 ADLLNQAVARDP

-499 AVPTIANFCLVAALA
+499 AVPTIANFWLLCALA

-529 ANPINGISENMNF
+529 ANPINGISENIHF
-542 SRPFMEG
+542 SQAFMEG
-549 LVARLMHDEDSAR
+549 LIARSMHDEEKAR
-562 AAFTIARAQQEKTIQ
+562 AAFTTARTQQEKTIQ
-577 AQPDYAPA
+577 AQADYAPA

-631 TAAWVGNKDLACR
+631 TAAWAGNKDLACR

-667 DALHSDPWFEKIVAS
+667 DALHSDPRFEKIVAS
-682 LAPKDANPYQG
+682 LAPKDANP

>member
-1 MNQRDFLSELKRR
+1 VNARNIFTELKRR

-34 TQVFPFLDIPNWAIR
+34 TQVFPFLEIPNWMIR
-49 FIIFVTALGFP
+49 LVILLTAFGFP

-77 RTEAADAAQQHSPSG
+77 RTEAADAAQQHSRGG
-92 VWIGV
+92 VWIAV

-261 PQEQSAIQR
+261 PQEKSAIQR

-283 RARNLWLTAFAS
+283 RARNLWLTAWGS
-295 STGKDDLHQA
+295 STGKDDLLQA
-305 TDLLNQAVARDP
+305 ADLLNQAVARDP

-388 LARRSIP
+388 LAGRSIP

-499 AVPTIANFCLVAALA
+499 AVPTIANFWLLCALA

-529 ANPINGISENMNF
+529 ANPINAISENINF
-542 SRPFMEG
+542 SQPFMEG
-549 LVARLMHDEDSAR
+549 LIARSMHDEEKAR
-562 AAFTIARAQQEKTIQ
+562 AAFTTARTQQEKTIQ
-577 AQPDYAPA
+577 AQADYAPA

-631 TAAWVGNKDLACR
+631 TAAWAGNKDLACR

-654 ALSYGQLKLLPFW
+654 VLSYGQLKLLPFW
-667 DALHSDPWFEKIVAS
+667 DALHSDPRFEKIVAS
-682 LAPKDANPYQG
+682 LAPKDANP

>member
-1 MNQRDFLSELKRR
+1 MNARNIFTELKRR

-34 TQVFPFLDIPNWAIR
+34 TQVFPFLEIPNWMIR
-49 FIIFVTALGFP
+49 LVILLTALGFP
-60 VALIIAWA
+60 VALVIAWA

-77 RTEAADAAQQHSPSG
+77 RTEAADAARQHSRGG
-92 VWIGV
+92 VWIAV
-97 VVVAAALSLGLFFL
+97 VVVAATLSLGLFLL

-125 APTAVNPQK
+125 TPTAPNPQK

-261 PQEQSAIQR
+261 PQEKSAIQR

-283 RARNLWLTAFAS
+283 RARNLWLTAWGS
-295 STGKDDLHQA
+295 STGKDDLLQA
-305 TDLLNQAVARDP
+305 ADLLNQAVARDP

-437 LATTYEAMRRYAEAK
+437 LATTYEAMRRYADAK

-499 AVPTIANFCLVAALA
+499 AVPTIATFWLLCALA

-529 ANPINGISENMNF
+529 ANPINGISENIHF
-542 SRPFMEG
+542 SQAFMEG
-549 LVARLMHDEDSAR
+549 LIARSMHDEEKAR
-562 AAFTIARAQQEKTIQ
+562 AAFTTARTQQEKTIQ
-577 AQPDYAPA
+577 AQADYAPA

-631 TAAWVGNKDLACR
+631 TAAWAGNKDLACR

-667 DALHSDPWFEKIVAS
+667 DALHSDPRFEKIVAS
-682 LAPKDANPYQG
+682 LAPKDANP

>member
-1 MNQRDFLSELKRR
+1 MNARNIFTELKRR

-34 TQVFPFLDIPNWAIR
+34 TQVFPFLEIPNWMIR
-49 FIIFVTALGFP
+49 LVILLTALGFP
-60 VALIIAWA
+60 VALVIAWA

-77 RTEAADAAQQHSPSG
+77 RTETADAVRQHSRG
-92 VWIGV
+92 GIWIPV
-97 VVVAAALSLGLFFL
+97 VVVAATLSLGLFLL

-125 APTAVNPQK
+125 TPTAPNPQK

-206 VQRAGNRIRVNA
+206 VQRVGNRIRVNA

-261 PQEQSAIQR
+261 PQEKSAIQR

-283 RARNLWLTAFAS
+283 RARNLWLTAWGS
-295 STGKDDLHQA
+295 STGKDDLLQA
-305 TDLLNQAVARDP
+305 ADLLNQAVARDP

-369 GRMRYFGYL
+369 GRLRYFGYL

-437 LATTYEAMRRYAEAK
+437 LATTYEAMRRYADAK

-499 AVPTIANFCLVAALA
+499 AVPTIANFWLLCALA
-514 ERDAV
+514 DRDAV

-529 ANPINGISENMNF
+529 ANPINGISENIHF
-542 SRPFMEG
+542 SQAFMEG
-549 LVARLMHDEDSAR
+549 LIARSMHDEEKAR
-562 AAFTIARAQQEKTIQ
+562 AAFTTARTLQEKTIQ
-577 AQPDYAPA
+577 AQADYAPA

-631 TAAWVGNKDLACR
+631 TAAWAGNKDLACR

-667 DALHSDPWFEKIVAS
+667 DALHSDPRFEKIVAS
-682 LAPKDANPYQG
+682 LAPKDANP

>member
-1 MNQRDFLSELKRR
+1 MNPKEFFGEAKRR

-34 TQVFPFLDIPNWAIR
+34 TQVFPFLEIPNWMIR
-49 FIIFVTALGFP
+49 LVILLTAFGFP

-77 RTEAADAAQQHSPSG
+77 RTEAADAAQQRSRG
-92 VWIGV
+92 GIWIAV
-97 VVVAAALSLGLFFL
+97 IVVAAALSLGLFFL

-180 HYRSGLERNPRK
+180 HYRSGLERNRRK

-261 PQEQSAIQR
+261 PQEKSAIQR

-283 RARNLWLTAFAS
+283 RARNLWLTAWGS
-295 STGKDDLHQA
+295 STGKDDLLQA
-305 TDLLNQAVARDP
+305 ADLLNQAVARDP

-499 AVPTIANFCLVAALA
+499 AVPTIANFWLLCALA

-529 ANPINGISENMNF
+529 ANPINGISENIHF
-542 SRPFMEG
+542 SQPFMEG
-549 LVARLMHDEDSAR
+549 LIARSMHDEEKAR
-562 AAFTIARAQQEKTIQ
+562 AAFTTARTQQEKTIQ
-577 AQPDYAPA
+577 AQADYAPA

-608 AVDLLPLEKDA
+608 AVDLLPLDKDA

-631 TAAWVGNKDLACR
+631 TAAWAGNKDLACR

-654 ALSYGQLKLLPFW
+654 VLSYGQLKLLPFW
-667 DALHSDPWFEKIVAS
+667 DALHSDPRFEKIVAS
-682 LAPKDANPYQG
+682 LAPKDANP